1 MAAGAGLV
9 LGSSEEG
16 QAHHLKIFPEGC
28 VPWWGGG
35 GLGGPEVGPGEEAA
49 QPGTPRHRPA
59 VPLAGVFQHP
69 PPIGVTRGGGECR

>member
-1 MAAGAGLV
+1 MV
-9 LGSSEEG
+9 
-16 QAHHLKIFPEGC
+16 
-28 VPWWGGG
+28 GGG